1 MGKYL
6 ADLPFKIRVNDIFH
20 VHLIKII
27 SPWMKNL
34 ETLILDVLVSIS
46 LNVGLEEIIGCLIRF
61 DGISQVILGDLFWLS
76 KE

>member
-1 MGKYL
+1 LGKYL

-61 DGISQVILGDLFWLS
+61 DGIS
-76 KE
+76 